1 MEGGAAGFRSK
12 SLHPLQKEDR
22 GLLHVLAVLSGDCHF
37 PDDTTDNQ
45 SGILQGMRHL
55 R

>member
-1 MEGGAAGFRSK
+1 MESGAAGIECQ

-22 GLLHVLAVLSGDCHF
+22 GLLYVLAVLSGGRHL
-37 PDDTTDNQ
+37 PNDTADNQ
-45 SGILQGMRHL
+45 SGILQRMRYL